1 MQVVII
7 GGDAAG
13 LKTAA
18 RLRRLDADTE
28 IVVLEKG
35 DVISYA
41 ACGLPY
47 VLSGDIDSIDAL
59 LTTSWDE
66 RKDPGYFKRA
76 KDIDVRI
83 KTEAVGVDRLKKTVT
98 AKNVDSGETTEIPYD
113 KIVIATGANPVQP
126 PGVTGCD
133 LEGVGCFTRPDEMK
147 QLKIGLAQGEIG
159 RVVILGAGYI
169 GLELC
174 EAFAAL
180 WGAEVVLLEKEAQV
194 LPRFLDP
201 EMARLVRTELENNDI
216 EVHCGVTV
224 ASIEETDDGL
234 LVKDSDGGEYR
245 GDRVVLAAGV
255 RPNAALATSCD
266 LPLGPHGGIRVDCRG
281 RTVDSHIYAAGDCA
295 ELPLEDGSYLLPLGS
310 IANRMGR
317 VVANSIM
324 GQDDEL
330 PRLHGSGVVK
340 VFDLNVAS
348 TGLCSHRIKAQGGEP
363 EAYWATFDEKA
374 HYYPEAE
381 TVKMKVTCHAGGKLA
396 GIQVIGKGEVVRWV
410 NLFAQVLD
418 LGDGDARLL
427 NRIEH
432 AYAPPY
438 AAAMD
443 PLHYF
448 ASMIER
454 GPDWQLPPDSLHNGG
469 DENWT
474 VVSILSDNE
483 EAEVDKPELK
493 GRRLHIPYSHLR
505 ERLSELPKD
514 NVVLLCAL
522 GTRSYDA
529 CVTLRNR
536 GCHAKYVA
544 GGVAFWM

>member
-47 VLSGDIDSIDAL
+47 VLSGDIDSVNDL

-66 RKDPGYFKRA
+66 PKTPEYFKRA
-76 KDIDVRI
+76 KDVDVRI
-83 KTEAVGVDRLKKTVT
+83 KTEAVGIDRENKLVT
-98 AKNVDSGETTEIPYD
+98 AKNVETGEMTEIPYD
-113 KIVIATGANPVQP
+113 NLVIATGASPILP

-133 LEGVGCFTRPDEMK
+133 LDGVGCFTKPSEMK
-147 QLKIGLAQGEIG
+147 ALKMGLAQGEIG

-180 WGAEVVLLEKEAQV
+180 WGAEVVLLEKEDQV

-201 EMARLVRTELENNDI
+201 ETAKLVNAELVNNDI

-224 ASIEETDDGL
+224 ASIEESDDGL
-234 LVKDSDGGEYR
+234 LVKDTDGNEYT

-255 RPNAALATSCD
+255 RPNTALAEQCD
-266 LPLGPHGGIRVDCRG
+266 LPLGAHGGIQVNCQGKTEDPY
-281 RTVDSHIYAAGDCA
+281 IYAAGDCA
-295 ELPLEDGSYLLPLGS
+295 ELPIEDGSHLMPLGS

-317 VVANSIM
+317 VVANNIM
-324 GQDDEL
+324 GQEDEM
-330 PRLHGSGVVK
+330 PFLHGTAVVK
-340 VFDLNVAS
+340 VFDLNVAICGTCANS
-348 TGLCSHRIKAQGGEP
+348 LKRKGLEP
-363 EAYWATFDEKA
+363 EEYWSSFDERA
-374 HYYPEAE
+374 HYYPEGQN
-381 TVKMKVTCHAGGKLA
+381 VRMKITCYPGGKLA
-396 GIQVIGKGEVVRWV
+396 GIQVLGKGEVVRWA
-410 NLFAQVLD
+410 NTFAQVMD
-418 LGDGDARLL
+418 LGGGDARML
-427 NRIEH
+427 NRLEH
-432 AYAPPY
+432 AYAPPF

-443 PLHYF
+443 PLHYM

-454 GPDWQLPPDSLHNGG
+454 GPDWQMAPDTLEDGG
-469 DENWT
+469 DEAWT
-474 VVSILSDNE
+474 VVCLLTDAE
-483 EAEVDKPELK
+483 EAELDKPDVK
-493 GRRLHIPYSHLR
+493 GHWLHIPYSHLR
-505 ERLSELPKD
+505 ERMSELPKD
-514 NVVLLCAL
+514 NVVLICAL

-529 CVTLRNR
+529 CVTLRNL
-536 GCHAKYVA
+536 GYHAKYIA
-544 GGVAFWM
+544 GGVAFGK